1 MTCCRWAAPML
12 GAFRSVAG
20 ADAFSRLRGYLCT
33 LDKQGVALLA
43 ALESLFTGQPLYPSF
58 A

>member
-1 MTCCRWAAPML
+1 ML